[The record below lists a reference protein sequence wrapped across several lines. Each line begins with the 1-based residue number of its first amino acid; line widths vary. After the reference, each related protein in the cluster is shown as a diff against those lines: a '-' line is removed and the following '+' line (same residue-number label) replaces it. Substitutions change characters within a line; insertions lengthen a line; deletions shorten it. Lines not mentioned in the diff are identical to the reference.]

1 MTTAMLRP
9 SLSIKQKLRLIIMV
23 TVGAALM
30 LACTAVLGYDYVTF
44 RENST
49 AALSFGDQ
57 NATEEILSGLKAEPG
72 IVAACIYSSDAKPFA
87 IYRRERER
95 KEFVPPLLH
104 SDGSWFE
111 GGRLISFKRIT
122 LRHQTIGAI
131 YLESDLVEI
140 QARLKRF
147 AGIVLV
153 ILLLLESCWSFCLSL
168 RCSLS
173 DCLHGFNASS
183 RGRLR
188 KLPRRPGSSPRSRT
202 TPLEW

>member
-1 MTTAMLRP
+1 MLRP

-44 RENST
+44 RDSVRNDVSVLAEIFGSNST
-49 AALSFGDQ
+49 AALSFGDR
-57 NATEEILSGLKAEPG
+57 NATEEILSGLKAERG
-72 IVAACIYSSDAKPFA
+72 IVAACVYSSDNKPFA

-131 YLESDLVEI
+131 
-140 QARLKRF
+140 
-147 AGIVLV
+147 
-153 ILLLLESCWSFCLSL
+153 
-168 RCSLS
+168 
-173 DCLHGFNASS
+173 
-183 RGRLR
+183 
-188 KLPRRPGSSPRSRT
+188 
-202 TPLEW
+202 